1 MRRIQHALS
10 GAVYEWAEDDIGP
23 VQVTD
28 KRGRQGRFDRNG
40 RWVLGELRVA
50 DPELCRWI
58 ESGGPQTGRR
68 RGAEPA
74 IRNRGDVLVTA
85 PRTQATRT
93 GFRGNGPSYQ
103 DLLDLDSKPV
113 PASLRRDEPGYFGDA
128 DIPVERYLSRE
139 FHELEKTRLW
149 SRVWQFAC
157 REEVLTEVGDTEVYD
172 ICDTSILLVRA
183 APGPDGIKAY
193 YNACLHRGRA
203 LRDERG
209 HVDELLCAFHGFC
222 WSLNGR
228 LKRVPSAWDFP
239 QVHPARFRLPE
250 VRVGT
255 WGGFVFINLD
265 PDCEPLEDFLGEL
278 PTFFER
284 WPLEDRYTRVHV
296 SKVLKVN
303 WKVAQEAFMES
314 FHVITTHPQLLPG
327 FADANSQYDV
337 FGNVSRAISARGV
350 PSPYLSWAPDEQQR
364 LNSQIDQRMDDPP
377 MLEVPEGSTARK
389 TLAQAARRSLGSV
402 LDPAYVETLTDAE
415 LVDSYFMTVFPNMH
429 PWGGFNQ
436 ITYRFR
442 PERRRSPELHHGGA
456 PAVAVPGQAA
466 AAGRRAP
473 ARSGRAVARRRRR
486 ARLAGP
492 GVRPGRVQPRGG
504 AEGPADDAEARG
516 QLRRLPGK
524 QDPSLPSPARP
535 LAGRPGIER
544 RSVTKT
550 GAGSRHEIAAGG
562 PVATGRCL
570 ADRRADLRPGRFAGT
585 PTSRSRTGFCATS
598 CSPRPGR
605 RAVPTGSRSGSWS

>member
-1 MRRIQHALS
+1 MSAL
-10 GAVYEWAEDDIGP
+10 P
-23 VQVTD
+23 VPS
-28 KRGRQGRFDRNG
+28 N
-40 RWVLGELRVA
+40 
-50 DPELCRWI
+50 
-58 ESGGPQTGRR
+58 
-68 RGAEPA
+68 
-74 IRNRGDVLVTA
+74 
-85 PRTQATRT
+85 RT
-93 GFRGNGPSYQ
+93 GFRGHGPSYQ
-103 DLLDLDSKPV
+103 DLLDLDSKEV

-149 SRVWQFAC
+149 SRVWQLAC

-222 WSLNGR
+222 WSLTGR

-239 QVHPARFRLPE
+239 QVRPGEFRLPE

-255 WGGFVFINLD
+255 WGGFVFVNMD
-265 PDCEPLEDFLGEL
+265 PDCEPLEEFLGEL
-278 PTFFER
+278 PSFFDR
-284 WPLEDRYTRVHV
+284 WPLEDRYTRVHI

-337 FGNVSRAISARGV
+337 FGNVSRAVSARGV

-364 LNSQIDQRMDDPP
+364 LNSQIDQRTDDPP
-377 MLEVPEGSTARK
+377 ILEVPDGSTARK

-402 LDPAYVETLTDAE
+402 MDPAYVDSLTDAE
-415 LVDSYFMTVFPNMH
+415 LVDSYYMTVFPNMH

-442 PERRRSPELHHGGA
+442 PNGDDHRSCIMEVFLLSPF
-456 PAVAVPGQAA
+456 Q
-466 AAGRRAP
+466 GRRPPPAAERKLGPDEPWRGAVDELGSLARVFDQDEFNLEAVQKGLRTTRKSGVTFSVYQESKIRHFHHLLDRWLSHPAP
-473 ARSGRAVARRRRR
+473 DQAR
-486 ARLAGP
+486 
-492 GVRPGRVQPRGG
+492 
-504 AEGPADDAEARG
+504 
-516 QLRRLPGK
+516 
-524 QDPSLPSPARP
+524 
-535 LAGRPGIER
+535 
-544 RSVTKT
+544 
-550 GAGSRHEIAAGG
+550 
-562 PVATGRCL
+562 
-570 ADRRADLRPGRFAGT
+570 
-585 PTSRSRTGFCATS
+585 
-598 CSPRPGR
+598 
-605 RAVPTGSRSGSWS
+605 

>member
-1 MRRIQHALS
+1 MS
-10 GAVYEWAEDDIGP
+10 
-23 VQVTD
+23 
-28 KRGRQGRFDRNG
+28 
-40 RWVLGELRVA
+40 
-50 DPELCRWI
+50 
-58 ESGGPQTGRR
+58 
-68 RGAEPA
+68 
-74 IRNRGDVLVTA
+74 A
-85 PRTQATRT
+85 PTVPDGRT

-113 PASLRRDEPGYFGDA
+113 PASLRRNEPGYFGDA
-128 DIPVERYLSRE
+128 DIPVERYLARE
-139 FHELEKTRLW
+139 FHELEKARLW

-157 REEVLTEVGDTEVYD
+157 REEVLCEVGDTEVYD
-172 ICDTSILLVRA
+172 ICDTSILIVRA

-239 QVHPARFRLPE
+239 QVKPGKFQLPE
-250 VRVGT
+250 VRTGT
-255 WGGFVFINLD
+255 WGGFVFVNMD

-278 PTFFER
+278 PAFFDR
-284 WPLEDRYTRVHV
+284 WPLEDRYTRVHI

-337 FGNVSRAISARGV
+337 FGNVSRAVSARGV

-377 MLEVPEGSTARK
+377 ILEVPAGSTARK

-402 LDPAYVETLTDAE
+402 VDPAYVESLTDAE
-415 LVDSYFMTVFPNMH
+415 LVDSYYMTVFPNMH

-442 PERRRSPELHHGGA
+442 PYRDDHQSCIMDVLLLSPFQGRRPPPATERRLSSDEPWRGAVDELGSLARVFDQDEFNLEAVQKGLRTTRKAGVSFSVYQESKIRHFHHLLDRWLSDPPAEDDRHLSGG
-456 PAVAVPGQAA
+456 PAGFAA
-466 AAGRRAP
+466 WR
-473 ARSGRAVARRRRR
+473 VRRR
-486 ARLAGP
+486 
-492 GVRPGRVQPRGG
+492 
-504 AEGPADDAEARG
+504 
-516 QLRRLPGK
+516 
-524 QDPSLPSPARP
+524 
-535 LAGRPGIER
+535 
-544 RSVTKT
+544 
-550 GAGSRHEIAAGG
+550 
-562 PVATGRCL
+562 
-570 ADRRADLRPGRFAGT
+570 
-585 PTSRSRTGFCATS
+585 
-598 CSPRPGR
+598 
-605 RAVPTGSRSGSWS
+605 

>member
-1 MRRIQHALS
+1 MT
-10 GAVYEWAEDDIGP
+10 AE
-23 VQVTD
+23 
-28 KRGRQGRFDRNG
+28 
-40 RWVLGELRVA
+40 
-50 DPELCRWI
+50 
-58 ESGGPQTGRR
+58 
-68 RGAEPA
+68 
-74 IRNRGDVLVTA
+74 
-85 PRTQATRT
+85 RTQAMRT

-113 PASLRRDEPGYFGDA
+113 PAALRRDEPGYFGDA
-128 DIPVERYLSRE
+128 DIPVGRYLSRE
-139 FHELEKTRLW
+139 FHELEKARLW

-157 REEVLTEVGDTEVYD
+157 REEVLAEVGDTEVYD
-172 ICDTSILLVRA
+172 ICDSSILLVRA

-193 YNACLHRGRA
+193 YNACLHRGRT

-239 QVHPARFRLPE
+239 QVRPGRFRLPE

-255 WGGFVFINLD
+255 WGGFVFINMD
-265 PDCEPLEDFLGEL
+265 PGCEPLGDFLGEL

-364 LNSQIDQRMDDPP
+364 LNSQIDQRMDDPS

-389 TLAQAARRSLGSV
+389 TLAEAARRSLRSV
-402 LDPAYVETLTDAE
+402 LDQAYVETLTDAE
-415 LVDSYFMTVFPNMH
+415 LVDSYYLTVFPNMH

-442 PERRRSPELHHGGA
+442 PNGDDHRSCIMEVLLLSPFRGKRPPPAAERRLGPDDPWRGAVEELGSLA
-456 PAVAVPGQAA
+456 RVFDQDEFNLEAVQKGLRTTQK
-466 AAGRRAP
+466 
-473 ARSGRAVARRRRR
+473 
-486 ARLAGP
+486 P
-492 GVRPGRVQPRGG
+492 GVSFGVYQ
-504 AEGPADDAEARG
+504 ES
-516 QLRRLPGK
+516 K
-524 QDPSLPSPARP
+524 
-535 LAGRPGIER
+535 I
-544 RSVTKT
+544 
-550 GAGSRHEIAAGG
+550 RHFHHLLD
-562 PVATGRCL
+562 RWL
-570 ADRRADLRPGRFAGT
+570 AD
-585 PTSRSRTGFCATS
+585 PTRNGDR
-598 CSPRPGR
+598 
-605 RAVPTGSRSGSWS
+605 

>member
-1 MRRIQHALS
+1 
-10 GAVYEWAEDDIGP
+10 
-23 VQVTD
+23 
-28 KRGRQGRFDRNG
+28 
-40 RWVLGELRVA
+40 
-50 DPELCRWI
+50 
-58 ESGGPQTGRR
+58 
-68 RGAEPA
+68 
-74 IRNRGDVLVTA
+74 VTA
-85 PRTQATRT
+85 KQTDAPRT

-103 DLLDLDSKPV
+103 DLLDLDSKSV

-157 REEVLTEVGDTEVYD
+157 REEVLAEVGDTEIYD

-183 APGPDGIKAY
+183 AAGPGGIKAY
-193 YNACLHRGRA
+193 YNACLHRGRT
-203 LRDERG
+203 LRDQRG
-209 HVDELLCAFHGFC
+209 HVDELLCPFHGFC

-239 QVHPARFRLPE
+239 QVHPGRFRLPE

-255 WGGFVFINLD
+255 WGGFVFINPD
-265 PDCEPLEDFLGEL
+265 PGCEPLEDFLGEL
-278 PTFFER
+278 PTFFDR

-296 SKVLKVN
+296 SKILRVN

-314 FHVITTHPQLLPG
+314 LHVITTHPQLLPG

-377 MLEVPEGSTARK
+377 MLEVPEGSTARQ

-402 LDPAYVETLTDAE
+402 LDQAYVETLTDAE
-415 LVDSYFMTVFPNMH
+415 LVDSYFLTVFPNMH

-442 PERRRSPELHHGGA
+442 PNGDDHRSCIMDVLLLSPFQGRRPPPVAERRLGPDEPWRGAVDELGSLARVFDQDEFNLEAVQKGLRTTRKRGISFAVYQESKIRHFHHLLDRWLADPIPNGDGLHEHGIA
-456 PAVAVPGQAA
+456 PA
-466 AAGRRAP
+466 
-473 ARSGRAVARRRRR
+473 
-486 ARLAGP
+486 
-492 GVRPGRVQPRGG
+492 
-504 AEGPADDAEARG
+504 
-516 QLRRLPGK
+516 
-524 QDPSLPSPARP
+524 
-535 LAGRPGIER
+535 
-544 RSVTKT
+544 
-550 GAGSRHEIAAGG
+550 G
-562 PVATGRCL
+562 PVAARRCL
-570 ADRRADLRPGRFAGT
+570 ADRRADIDQGDPAVHRRTHPGPG
-585 PTSRSRTGFCATS
+585 
-598 CSPRPGR
+598 SPRYLVRRDPGAER
-605 RAVPTGSRSGSWS
+605 F